1 MSHRTVALT
10 CALWAAALAPALSAP
25 PSESAVFVDDGAAK
39 MVQEWGRRWKQAGR
53 YLECG
58 GVNNFLNAAMAIGPG
73 DFRVTVE
80 MTILNLDRSAAS
92 FVLGDD
98 SHFGF
103 EGAHG
108 RMFTSGPIMQG
119 GRYLDSDAVVVEQGE
134 PFAFEVSRR
143 GRELTF
149 RIDGKAVYRAEF
161 AGTIGRVGLRPWRST
176 MRVARF
182 AATGNMTP
190 LPELPER
197 TQPDGY
203 TIPTLDLSHQTW
215 RQVIVER
222 TPGQYLGH
230 PTTVLMPDGRTIY
243 CTYPLGHGGPAA
255 VLKKST
261 DGGLTWSDRLPVPDN
276 WATAT
281 NCPCLHRLTDPQG
294 KERLFVFEGNGPMR
308 QAHSEDGGKTW
319 TPFEPN
325 GLHCVVA
332 PITIVPIEGD
342 RLLAMYHRG
351 KDDRDRPPLGL
362 WQAISSDGGLTWH
375 DETEVATYPAG
386 YPCEPFVL
394 RSPDGRQLAAL
405 ARENARRY
413 NSLLITSD
421 DEGRTWSD
429 PVELPAALTG
439 DRHMGRYAPDGRLV
453 ICFRDTTHE
462 SPTKGDFVAWVGTY
476 DDVVN
481 LREGQYRVRLLRS
494 PTKGD
499 LGYPGVE
506 ILPDGTFV
514 ATTYAVLAPGEKHSV
529 VSIRFQLGEIDEE
542 AARLPEQTDVY
553 VSGDDGYHT
562 YRIPSVIVTAKG
574 TVLAFCEGRKA
585 GRGDAGDIDM
595 LVKRSS
601 DGGRTFSEQRIVW
614 DDGPNTCGNPC
625 PVVDRRTGTI
635 WLAMTHNLGHDT
647 EKQIVDRKSEGTRTV
662 WLAKSTDD
670 GLTWSRPVEITESTK
685 KPDWTWYATGP
696 GSGIQLQSGRLV
708 IPCDHI
714 ATDGTWSSHVI
725 YSDDGG
731 ATWKLGGSAPPKTNE
746 CEVVELAD
754 GRLML
759 NMRNYNREHTCRAV
773 ATSDDGGLTWSEVS
787 YDEALVEPVC
797 QAGIRRLSLA
807 ADGGKNRI
815 LFSNPGETST
825 RKEMTIRLSLDEAKT
840 WPVGKVLWPGPAAYS
855 SLAVM
860 PDGTILCL
868 YERGLKG
875 PYEKITLARFGLEWL
890 AEGREP

>member
-1 MSHRTVALT
+1 MSQAL
-10 CALWAAALAPALSAP
+10 L
-25 PSESAVFVDDGAAK
+25 GANVNAS
-39 MVQEWGRRWKQAGR
+39 QAG
-53 YLECG
+53 
-58 GVNNFLNAAMAIGPG
+58 
-73 DFRVTVE
+73 
-80 MTILNLDRSAAS
+80 
-92 FVLGDD
+92 
-98 SHFGF
+98 
-103 EGAHG
+103 
-108 RMFTSGPIMQG
+108 
-119 GRYLDSDAVVVEQGE
+119 
-134 PFAFEVSRR
+134 
-143 GRELTF
+143 
-149 RIDGKAVYRAEF
+149 
-161 AGTIGRVGLRPWRST
+161 
-176 MRVARF
+176 
-182 AATGNMTP
+182 
-190 LPELPER
+190 
-197 TQPDGY
+197 
-203 TIPTLDLSHQTW
+203 
-215 RQVIVER
+215 
-222 TPGQYLGH
+222 
-230 PTTVLMPDGRTIY
+230 TTVLLEPVPPPAPQPVFVCTSLGTPPQIGAPGVPD
-243 CTYPLGHGGPAA
+243 CPLQTGGAA
-255 VLKKST
+255 PGGSITGIAFLGPQMYAVT
-261 DGGLTWSDRLPVPDN
+261 DTGGLFRIVDSTTGTAFGDSNNVADYIDGSQASLKAVNDVMTVNALYGTPLTFSNSNPDTIVDPNNGFVEAGFVIGGRLIISGTQFNDGEYTIAQVSAGMLTLAGSDSLAAETVPSGARLQMITTAPVQFSGLVAGPQN
-276 WATAT
+276 AENGRYENLLFGITAT
-281 NCPCLHRLTDPQG
+281 GRIFAFDTWGRPQA
-294 KERLFVFEGNGPMR
+294 VFANAQSYVETGLLG
-308 QAHSEDGGKTW
+308 A
-319 TPFEPN
+319 N
-325 GLHCVVA
+325 GLAFSNLDDNLWHVTTQRATDASGADPGHAIGASFDGSRLADSPIGNTSLYFGYEGPLAQSQFGTGNFA
-332 PITIVPIEGD
+332 PNTPTGAAANTYD
-342 RLLAMYHRG
+342 FPGGAQGTL
-351 KDDRDRPPLGL
+351 
-362 WQAISSDGGLTWH
+362 ISNPFSL
-375 DETEVATYPAG
+375 AG
-386 YPCEPFVL
+386 YSAADKPVL
-394 RSPDGRQLAAL
+394 YFDYWL
-405 ARENARRY
+405 
-413 NSLLITSD
+413 
-421 DEGRTWSD
+421 
-429 PVELPAALTG
+429 
-439 DRHMGRYAPDGRLV
+439 
-453 ICFRDTTHE
+453 E
-462 SPTKGDFVAWVGTY
+462 S
-476 DDVVN
+476 
-481 LREGQYRVRLLRS
+481 
-494 PTKGD
+494 
-499 LGYPGVE
+499 
-506 ILPDGTFV
+506 
-514 ATTYAVLAPGEKHSV
+514 
-529 VSIRFQLGEIDEE
+529 E
-542 AARLPEQTDVY
+542 AAGADDGDPATSFDLPLNRMRDAFRVY

-635 WLAMTHNLGHDT
+635 WLATTHNLGHAT

-787 YDEALVEPVC
+787 YDETLVEPVC
-797 QAGIRRLSLA
+797 QAGIRRLSFA